1 MTVTLQDDETM
12 GLNFKKELVVDE
24 VVVFPAGVRDAP
36 PPTRL
41 QERLLNKLGK
51 ARLYVLSQTNDEIS
65 IDCSILLKRIMYKIQ
80 LPAGR

>member
-1 MTVTLQDDETM
+1 M

-51 ARLYVLSQTNDEIS
+51 ARRYYVTFKENYFLLGGIKGINFLS
-65 IDCSILLKRIMYKIQ
+65 LLQRNKEGK
-80 LPAGR
+80 

>member
-1 MTVTLQDDETM
+1 M

-51 ARLYVLSQTNDEIS
+51 ASRYYVIPMMKLFDTFKDN
-65 IDCSILLKRIMYKIQ
+65 YV
-80 LPAGR
+80 

>member
-1 MTVTLQDDETM
+1 M

-51 ARLYVLSQTNDEIS
+51 AGRYQVKPMMKFLSS
-65 IDCSILLKRIMYKIQ
+65 IIVRYF
-80 LPAGR
+80 

>member
-1 MTVTLQDDETM
+1 M

-65 IDCSILLKRIMYKIQ
+65 AK
-80 LPAGR
+80 